1 MASNYDLSAR
11 YRMDANNQS
20 ASRIPPATR
29 PPYTT
34 YRVKAGDTL
43 ESIAA
48 KYLGNQRRFWE
59 IADLN
64 PQVQFPWDIRVGE
77 VIRLPQ

>member
-1 MASNYDLSAR
+1 MASNYDLSSR

-20 ASRIPPATR
+20 ASRVTPTR
-29 PPYTT
+29 PKYTT
-34 YRVKAGDTL
+34 YRVTAGDTL

-48 KYLGNQRRFWE
+48 RYLGNQKRYWE

-64 PQVQFPWDIRVGE
+64 PQVQFPWDISVGD